1 MIVVLIARTLD
12 YIRME
17 SNAFKIIRIGAKT
30 KYTLGAFVV
39 RRFWEEGKVS
49 VVIRRNNRGSLGIT
63 EISRYFFSLPLFIPR
78 LPLSLYYSP
87 FLSLSLFLP
96 RTLAVVCHAYEW
108 NDFATSW
115 KNCSAVK
122 RLPFIHGPARWTP
135 DSDAVNHD
143 NSRLLCASEKN
154 GFPPVSRPFSLS
166 LYLSLESTLETRRL
180 SRITASK

>member
-1 MIVVLIARTLD
+1 MIVVLIAAIFD

-17 SNAFKIIRIGAKT
+17 NNTWNIIRIDSNKIYPSRT
-30 KYTLGAFVV
+30 KI
-39 RRFWEEGKVS
+39 RRVWEEGKVGVW

-63 EISRYFFSLPLFIPR
+63 EISRYFFPLFIPCQ
-78 LPLSLYYSP
+78 LPFSLYY
-87 FLSLSLFLP
+87 FVSLFLLLSFP
-96 RTLAVVCHAYEW
+96 RLAVVRHAYEW

-154 GFPPVSRPFSLS
+154 GFPPVSRPFSL
-166 LYLSLESTLETRRL
+166 ESTLETRRL
-180 SRITASK
+180 SCITASK